1 MSAQEKPD
9 SREELV
15 AKSGQESTDDA
26 TTEDGSRLPSI
37 DMESLTVTEAA
48 KALSGVFRY
57 AANLRERTLRG
68 ATAFAGAVRESS
80 DWLVP
85 SSFRN
90 AQSYTIFARQMLD
103 YVNDVAGVRRVL
115 TGKQADSQD
124 HADLARKTVG
134 NLFDMT
140 ALATFSLSP
149 ITVLAIYAQLAH
161 DENSYLTQ
169 LCDRMK
175 EQAIIDRTAA
185 ILTTA
190 DLVAAIEAAT
200 GSAAEVFDNPPI
212 TIDSLTRTIDE
223 IQSVADSGNQ
233 SISLAEIDQLWR
245 QMQLA
250 AQQQSSSMWDISA
263 TISVATLSKLPQ
275 SSQQATNEEDNTL
288 LLPRGIIGPE
298 IIQHYWLGLRAI
310 EREGLIP
317 TLSAASQPYLQTIW
331 SSFAVGQRTWSEQLL
346 SGELLKWGWSQW
358 SWPRLASPRVESTRL
373 ESPRAQTPRSNG

>member
-1 MSAQEKPD
+1 MSAQEQPD
-9 SREELV
+9 SQDADSDPTQAE
-15 AKSGQESTDDA
+15 SGDDA
-26 TTEDGSRLPSI
+26 SKLPSI

-48 KALSGVFRY
+48 TALSSVFRY
-57 AANLRERTLRG
+57 ATNLRQRTLAG

-103 YVNDVAGVRRVL
+103 YVNDVAGVRRVFA
-115 TGKQADSQD
+115 GKQADADSQD

-149 ITVLAIYAQLAH
+149 ITLLAIYAQLAH
-161 DENSYLTQ
+161 GENKYLTQ

-175 EQAIIDRTAA
+175 EHAIIDRRAK
-185 ILTTA
+185 IRTTA
-190 DLVAAIEAAT
+190 DLVSAIEAAT
-200 GSAAEVFDNPPI
+200 GSAKDVFDNPPI
-212 TIDSLTRTIDE
+212 AIGSLTRTIDE
-223 IQSVADSGNQ
+223 IRTVVDSGNQ
-233 SISLAEIDQLWR
+233 PISLAEIDQLWR

-263 TISVATLSKLPQ
+263 TIAVVTLSQMPQDGKDSASSDDTLILPH
-275 SSQQATNEEDNTL
+275 
-288 LLPRGIIGPE
+288 GIIGPQ
-298 IIQHYWLGLRAI
+298 IIQHYWRGLRDI

-317 TLSAASQPYLQTIW
+317 TLSTATRPYLQTIW

-358 SWPRLASPRVESTRL
+358 SWPRLATTARGETPRADPTRL
-373 ESPRAQTPRSNG
+373 N